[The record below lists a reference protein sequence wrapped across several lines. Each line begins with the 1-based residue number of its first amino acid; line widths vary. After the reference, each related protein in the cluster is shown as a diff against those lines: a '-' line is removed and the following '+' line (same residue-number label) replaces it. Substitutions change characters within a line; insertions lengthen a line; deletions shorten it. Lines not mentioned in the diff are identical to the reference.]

1 MVSTNI
7 AETSLTIDGVVYVV
21 DPGLSKQKVYNPRLR
36 IESLL
41 VSPIS
46 RASAKQRA
54 GRAGRT
60 RPGKCYRLFTEHSFN
75 KDLQENSYPEIQR
88 SNLASVVLNLKKLGI
103 DDIVHFDYMDPPAPE
118 TLMRALEQ
126 LNYIGAL
133 NDEGDLTPTGRIM
146 CELPVDPLHAK
157 ILLAASQTYNC
168 VNEAL
173 SIVASLNVPNIFL
186 RPKD

>member
-1 MVSTNI
+1 M
-7 AETSLTIDGVVYVV
+7 
-21 DPGLSKQKVYNPRLR
+21 YNPRLR

-60 RPGKCYRLFTEHSFN
+60 RPGKCYRLFTERSFN
-75 KDLQENSYPEIQR
+75 KDLQENAYPEIQR
-88 SNLASVVLNLKKLGI
+88 SNLSEVVLNLKKLGI

-118 TLMRALEQ
+118 TLMRALES
-126 LNYIGAL
+126 LNYLGAMD
-133 NDEGDLTPTGRIM
+133 DEGDLTPNGRIM
-146 CELPVDPLHAK
+146 CDLPTDPLLSK
-157 ILLAASQTYNC
+157 ILLMASQKYNC

-173 SIVASLNVPNIFL
+173 SIVACLNVPNIFL
-186 RPKD
+186 RPKDS

>member
-1 MVSTNI
+1 M
-7 AETSLTIDGVVYVV
+7 
-21 DPGLSKQKVYNPRLR
+21 YNPRLR

-60 RPGKCYRLFTEHSFN
+60 RPGKCYRLFTERSFN

-88 SNLASVVLNLKKLGI
+88 SNLSEVVLNLKKLGI

-126 LNYIGAL
+126 LNYLGAL
-133 NDEGDLTPTGRIM
+133 DDEGELTEIGRIM
-146 CELPVDPLHAK
+146 CELPTDPLLSK
-157 ILLAASQTYNC
+157 ILLAAS
-168 VNEAL
+168 
-173 SIVASLNVPNIFL
+173 
-186 RPKD
+186 R

>member
-1 MVSTNI
+1 M
-7 AETSLTIDGVVYVV
+7 V

-88 SNLASVVLNLKKLGI
+88 SNLSEVVLNLKKLGI

-126 LNYIGAL
+126 LNYLGAL
-133 NDEGDLTPTGRIM
+133 DDEGELTDIGRTM
-146 CELPVDPLHAK
+146 CELPTDPLLSK
-157 ILLAASQTYNC
+157 ILLMAS
-168 VNEAL
+168 
-173 SIVASLNVPNIFL
+173 
-186 RPKD
+186 